1 MLTLLGAIWGSFV
14 AALCQRWPAGESIVT
29 GRSRCDQCY
38 LPLCAYELMPILSYV
53 IQRGKCRRCNAAIG
67 RDSLYTELF
76 CASFGL
82 LCATLFPLL
91 SAVAVAVLGWV
102 LLPLTIL
109 DWRHYWLPD
118 NLVIAVAVTGL
129 IGGGVLFG
137 DPSLADRAIG
147 GVTGF
152 AALQLLRVAYS
163 RVRGVE
169 VMGAGDPKLLGA
181 IGLWVGWQSLP
192 LILLL
197 ASTFGLAHF
206 LTRFKDSHSL
216 NQHLPLGS
224 YFGAATILLVCA
236 TAALDA
242 IRLTALS
249 G

>member
-1 MLTLLGAIWGSFV
+1 MLTVLGAIWGSFV
-14 AALCQRWPAGESIVT
+14 AALSQRWPNGESIVT
-29 GRSRCDQCY
+29 GRSRCDHCQ
-38 LPLCAYELMPILSYV
+38 LPLRAYELVPILSYA

-67 RDSLYTELF
+67 RDGLYTELF

-82 LCATLFPLL
+82 LCAALFPLL

-129 IGGGVLFG
+129 IGGGFL
-137 DPSLADRAIG
+137 PAEPNLADRAIG
-147 GVTGF
+147 GIAGF
-152 AALQLLRVAYS
+152 AALQSLRVGYS
-163 RVRGVE
+163 RLRGIE
-169 VMGAGDPKLLGA
+169 AMGAGDPKLLGA

-197 ASTFGLAHF
+197 ASTLGLAHF
-206 LTRFKDSHSL
+206 LTRFRNSDALK
-216 NQHLPLGS
+216 QHFPLGS
-224 YFGAATILLVCA
+224 YFGVATILLVCT
-236 TAALDA
+236 TASLGAV
-242 IRLTALS
+242 RLIVNS